1 MNRIILDDIPFEVDE
16 QGLQGLLKIRPGS
29 HSADEFSLILSEAR
43 SVARPKAAFVVSSVD
58 KLTDQ
63 AVSIGGLT
71 FTSRI
76 LRVNL
81 EHASISY
88 PFVAT
93 CGQEI
98 EEWSQ
103 RMNGM
108 LHSFWADS
116 IKLMA
121 LGCALGHL
129 EAYLKGKTGVDGLS
143 TMNPGSFPDWPL
155 GEQAPLFELLG
166 DAAAAIGVSL
176 TGSMVIKPLKSVSGI
191 QFISDEGF
199 VNCSLCPREGCMGRR
214 TPYDESLYG
223 ARYER
228 P

>member
-16 QGLQGLLKIRPGS
+16 PGLAGLLKIRPGS
-29 HSADEFSLILSEAR
+29 RSADEFSGILREAR

-58 KLTDQ
+58 KLSGE
-63 AVSIGGLT
+63 AVAIGGVT
-71 FTSRI
+71 FTSRV

-81 EHASISY
+81 EHATISY

-103 RMNGM
+103 QLNGM

-121 LGCALGHL
+121 LGCALGHF
-129 EAYLKGKTGVDGLS
+129 EAYLKEKTGIHGFS
-143 TMNPGSFPDWPL
+143 SMNPGSLPDWPIQ
-155 GEQAPLFELLG
+155 EQAPLFEILG
-166 DAAAAIGVSL
+166 DAAAAIGVRL
-176 TGSMVIKPLKSVSGI
+176 TGSMVIMPLKSVSGI
-191 QFISDEGF
+191 QFISGDGF
-199 VNCSLCPREGCMGRR
+199 VNCSLCPREGCKGRR
-214 TPYDESLYG
+214 APYDASLYG

-228 P
+228 S

>member
-16 QGLQGLLKIRPGS
+16 TGLAGLLKIRPGS
-29 HSADEFSLILSEAR
+29 RSADEFSGILSEAR
-43 SVARPKAAFVVSSVD
+43 SAARPKAAFVVSSVD
-58 KLTDQ
+58 KLSDE
-63 AVSIGGLT
+63 AVAIGGVT

-81 EHASISY
+81 EHAAISY

-93 CGQEI
+93 CSPEI

-129 EAYLKGKTGVDGLS
+129 EAYLKEKTGVNGLS
-143 TMNPGSFPDWPL
+143 TMNPGSLPDWPL
-155 GEQAPLFELLG
+155 EEQAPLFELLG
-166 DAAAAIGVSL
+166 RCRGCHRRQPHREHGDHAAEIGLRHPVHL
-176 TGSMVIKPLKSVSGI
+176 G
-191 QFISDEGF
+191 
-199 VNCSLCPREGCMGRR
+199 
-214 TPYDESLYG
+214 
-223 ARYER
+223 
-228 P
+228 